1 MINIIDI
8 IKRKNGTYDV
18 VLSDHQII
26 KVTEKTLGHYHLYVK
41 KELDEALIESI
52 KTTGNIDIYTSKA
65 MHYMS
70 YKLRTTYEVKQYLKK
85 KGLDERDIDVVIEQ
99 LHKEG
104 LLDDQ
109 RYASLIVDE
118 WMHFG
123 LNGPKLIKQKLR
135 DKGIPSGII
144 DASMLEY
151 TLIQQK
157 QQIIDD
163 LEKTS
168 TVPIRKPYYKAI
180 DSLTQKYLRKGF
192 DLTLIKD
199 VFTDESVLLNQCIDE
214 MRALSHFKRTNTL
227 QNKSNYEINQLL
239 TKKGFS
245 TDAKDAFHKEDED
258 E

>member
-52 KTTGNIDIYTSKA
+52 KTTGNIDIYISKA

-135 DKGIPSGII
+135 DKGIPSDII
-144 DASMLEY
+144 DASLSDY
-151 TLIQQK
+151 TTADQK
-157 QQIIDD
+157 RQIIED
-163 LEKTS
+163 LMKVS
-168 TVPIRKPYYKAI
+168 SFPIRKPYYKAI
-180 DSLTQKYLRKGF
+180 QSLTQKYLRKGF
-192 DLTLIKD
+192 NLPLIKD
-199 VFTDESVLLNQCIDE
+199 VFKEESVLLTQCIDE
-214 MRALSHFKRTNTL
+214 MKSLYGVKKTIKL
-227 QNKSNYEINQLL
+227 QGKSNYEINQLL

>member
-1 MINIIDI
+1 
-8 IKRKNGTYDV
+8 
-18 VLSDHQII
+18 
-26 KVTEKTLGHYHLYVK
+26 
-41 KELDEALIESI
+41 
-52 KTTGNIDIYTSKA
+52 
-65 MHYMS
+65 
-70 YKLRTTYEVKQYLKK
+70 
-85 KGLDERDIDVVIEQ
+85 
-99 LHKEG
+99 
-104 LLDDQ
+104 
-109 RYASLIVDE
+109 
-118 WMHFG
+118 
-123 LNGPKLIKQKLR
+123 
-135 DKGIPSGII
+135 
-144 DASMLEY
+144 
-151 TLIQQK
+151 LIQQK